1 MLSVNGLVQ
10 YQFAAA
16 PRQAWINPPQAL
28 SRELTTYGVRALHV
42 RADDAIFI
50 PGFEYHFVDDGVE
63 PPELCSQIPAG
74 FAGRQ
79 SAVDPLRADAS
90 AWIEALPIVR
100 EFRRRILG
108 RRRPAR
114 RGPYGAR
121 GPGGRAGRAA
131 PC

>member
-1 MLSVNGLVQ
+1 
-10 YQFAAA
+10 
-16 PRQAWINPPQAL
+16 
-28 SRELTTYGVRALHV
+28 V
-42 RADDAIFI
+42 RADDAIFL

-79 SAVDPLRADAS
+79 SRIDPLRADAS

-108 RRRPAR
+108 RPR
-114 RGPYGAR
+114 GAR
-121 GPGGRAGRAA
+121 GRGRSRRGRGPGQGRG
-131 PC
+131 C